1 MGHRKDRENYMRAC
15 IILHNMIVENEHDGY
30 TQYDT
35 SEFEEGDVTR
45 SSRVDM
51 SYSTDMPS
59 NLSNML
65 GVRIHVRDRRIH
77 EQLKNDLIE
86 NIWNKFGDED

>member
-1 MGHRKDRENYMRAC
+1 
-15 IILHNMIVENEHDGY
+15 MIVENKRDGY

-45 SSRVDM
+45 SSRVD
-51 SYSTDMPS
+51 YSIDMPT
-59 NLSNML
+59 NLGNML
-65 GVRIHVRDRRIH
+65 GIRNHVRDRRIH
-77 EQLKNDLIE
+77 EQLKNDLIK

>member
-1 MGHRKDRENYMRAC
+1 
-15 IILHNMIVENEHDGY
+15 
-30 TQYDT
+30 
-35 SEFEEGDVTR
+35 
-45 SSRVDM
+45 M

-65 GVRIHVRDRRIH
+65 GIWNHVRGRRIH